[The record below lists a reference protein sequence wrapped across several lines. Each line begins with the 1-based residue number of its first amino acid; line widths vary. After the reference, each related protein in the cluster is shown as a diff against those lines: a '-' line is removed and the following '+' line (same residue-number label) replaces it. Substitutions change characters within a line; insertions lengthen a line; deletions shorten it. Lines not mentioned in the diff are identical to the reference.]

1 MKKLFFWVL
10 LIPFM
15 LHTSC
20 ENTGGPEGVDPLTP
34 SLKVLAPTQV
44 TETGFQL
51 NWSLSTPFGFQTIA
65 VDLSKDKEMGQIIK
79 HLETGDI
86 SQEYLQVTDL
96 QGATPYFYRI
106 SLLENGSPVFTSEIK
121 KVETYYRM
129 DPVDLTTEDSFT
141 LSGKLAYL
149 ESMSGSRP
157 GIIMM
162 HEFGVWVNPWIGS
175 ELMKQLVAEGYVCL
189 TFFFRGHGSSS
200 PVDDLMDLINDKSL
214 LTKDLQAAIDFMN
227 AHELV
232 ASGKLGL
239 VGGSMGGSLALAGNG
254 YEEVQT
260 SVALSPAQ
268 DGVFLIFP
276 EMTLTSAYYLV
287 GELDIHED
295 PAVDFPAETQAL
307 YDLTDDPRKMDII
320 PGTAEHGSELLSRDS
335 LNATIRDW
343 ILERVPQN

>member
-1 MKKLFFWVL
+1 M
-10 LIPFM
+10 I
-15 LHTSC
+15 
-20 ENTGGPEGVDPLTP
+20 
-34 SLKVLAPTQV
+34 
-44 TETGFQL
+44 
-51 NWSLSTPFGFQTIA
+51 
-65 VDLSKDKEMGQIIK
+65 
-79 HLETGDI
+79 
-86 SQEYLQVTDL
+86 
-96 QGATPYFYRI
+96 
-106 SLLENGSPVFTSEIK
+106 
-121 KVETYYRM
+121 
-129 DPVDLTTEDSFT
+129 
-141 LSGKLAYL
+141 
-149 ESMSGSRP
+149 
-157 GIIMM
+157 
-162 HEFGVWVNPWIGS
+162 NP
-175 ELMKQLVAEGYVCL
+175 CL
-189 TFFFRGHGSSS
+189 
-200 PVDDLMDLINDKSL
+200 P
-214 LTKDLQAAIDFMN
+214 KDLQAAIDFMN

-343 ILERVPQN
+343 ILEKVPQN